1 MNSTLSIALS
11 GLQSAQTR
19 LGAAGHNIAN
29 LGTRG
34 FRRQAVDATAVPGGG
49 VAVSPGQSRHVG
61 AALEEDRV
69 GLLSAKQH
77 FLANL
82 AVFKTQDRMLGSL
95 LDTAG

>member
-1 MNSTLSIALS
+1 MSIALS

-29 LGTRG
+29 LGTTG
-34 FRRQAVDATAVPGGG
+34 FRRQTVEAAAVPAGG
-49 VAVSPGQSRHVG
+49 VTVSLGQAPQTG
-61 AALEEDRV
+61 NAIEEDMV
-69 GLLSAKQH
+69 GLLSAKHH